1 MGIKMELTIELNND
15 CIDIMEYHMSRR
27 RMKITRHIRGEMPEG
42 AFENGVIVDTN
53 GVATAIRDMIKENQI
68 RGQKAVLAV
77 SSPETVRKELKIPKG
92 PARHIRGLI
101 GNELNKLEMQGKGYV
116 FDYVPF
122 DWKEDGEDQDKFQW
136 YQVFLLPAELVKNY
150 KTTLKRAGLILM
162 RIEPVYDCMEN
173 LAGLMGLKDRKNMTI
188 LVSAEETDINL
199 LMVGSGIKSM
209 HRNIQIKEEGI
220 EENIFIVSAVQQI
233 QNLINTDEK
242 AIESIVEGISKLVQ
256 FKSQVHKERKIE
268 RVFVYGS
275 LLQGEGFLEALS
287 SRIQIPTEACSQP
300 LGIQFQPGEQKIPL
314 YSYNNIGACSPAL
327 LGVKKPLSFLNLP
340 GDAEYISVKD
350 QIPVFIGLGCVLA
363 VSVFYA
369 ITVMGNRQMQK
380 ETTACQEESREIEGQ
395 EEYHRRVKIK
405 EELLGLMDYNSNC
418 DLCIQTLEQSPRFE
432 SQLFSSVDAL
442 VPKGITIEG
451 YHYENQTA
459 SYQCIATE
467 QDGPARFARI
477 VTDSRLFENVAYTGF
492 HAYEGPEG
500 GVYYSFL
507 LECSGWRG

>member
-1 MGIKMELTIELNND
+1 MGIKMELTMELNND
-15 CIDIMEYHMSRR
+15 CIDIMEYHISHK
-27 RMKITRHIRGEMPEG
+27 RMKISRHIRGEMPEG

-53 GVATAIRDMIKENQI
+53 GVAMAIRDMIKENQI

-77 SSPETVRKELKIPKG
+77 SSPETIRKELKIPKS

-101 GNELNKLEMQGKGYV
+101 GNELNKLEMQGNGYV

-122 DWKEDGEDQDKFQW
+122 DWKEEEGEDKFQW
-136 YQVFLLPAELVKNY
+136 YQVFLLPSDLVQNY
-150 KTTLKRAGLILM
+150 KTTLKRAGLILT

-173 LAGLMGLKDRKNMTI
+173 LAGLMGLKDRKDMTI

-233 QNLINTDEK
+233 QNLINTDER
-242 AIESIVEGISKLVQ
+242 AVESIVEGISKLVQ
-256 FKSQVHKERKIE
+256 FKSQVHKGRHIE
-268 RVFVYGS
+268 QVLVYGS
-275 LLQGEGFLEALS
+275 LLQKEGFLEALS
-287 SRIQIPTEACSQP
+287 SRIQIQTQACRQPSQ
-300 LGIQFQPGEQKIPL
+300 IQFSPGEQKTPL
-314 YSYNNIGACSPAL
+314 YSYNSIGACSPVL
-327 LGVKKPLSFLNLP
+327 SGVKKTLSFLNLP

-363 VSVFYA
+363 ISVFYA
-369 ITVMGNRQMQK
+369 ATVMGNWQMQK
-380 ETTACQEESREIEGQ
+380 ETAVCQQESREIEGQ
-395 EEYHRRVKIK
+395 EEYQRRVKVK

-418 DLCIQTLEQSPRFE
+418 DLCIETLEQSKRFE

-442 VPKGITIEG
+442 LPKGITMEG

-459 SYQCIATE
+459 SYQCVAAE
-467 QDGPARFARI
+467 QDGPAKFARI
-477 VTDSRLFENVAYTGF
+477 VTDSRLFENVFYTGF
-492 HAYEGPEG
+492 NAYEGPEG
-500 GVYYSFL
+500 GIYYSFV
-507 LECSGWRG
+507 LECSGWRGE